1 LTINARKEGHGAIEV
16 ADPDLGGAGVEIE
29 RPFFVDLGS
38 YVRRRKDLDANIGC
52 ADKDDRVLADFGPI
66 RSEPG
71 DIDGSDAACGGDRA
85 LRNGFAPG
93 EQLKEQSSY
102 LHLAAAMPRS
112 RWGTHEDAAVLIGLD
127 AIRELGELRIS
138 KNFLPA
144 CEVEAPLRFEVRELD
159 SNRHVEKIR
168 QKWKKA

>member
-1 LTINARKEGHGAIEV
+1 MINARKERHGAIQV
-16 ADPDLGGAGVEIE
+16 ADPNLDGAGVEVE
-29 RPFFVDLGS
+29 GPFFVDLGS
-38 YVRRRKDLDANIGC
+38 CVRRRKDLDANIGC
-52 ADKDDRVLADFGPI
+52 ADKDDWVLASFGPI

-71 DIDGSDAACGGDRA
+71 NIDGSDAACGGDRA
-85 LRNGFAPG
+85 LRNGFPPG

-144 CEVEAPLRFEVRELD
+144 YEVKARLRFEVRELD
-159 SNRHVEKIR
+159 SNRHIGKIR
-168 QKWKKA
+168 QKWKKV

>member
-1 LTINARKEGHGAIEV
+1 MINARKERHGAIQV
-16 ADPDLGGAGVEIE
+16 ADPNLDGAGVEVE
-29 RPFFVDLGS
+29 GPFFVDLGS
-38 YVRRRKDLDANIGC
+38 CVRRRKDLDANIGC
-52 ADKDDRVLADFGPI
+52 ADKDDWVLASFRPI

-85 LRNGFAPG
+85 LRNGFPPG

-144 CEVEAPLRFEVRELD
+144 CEVKARLRFEVRELD
-159 SNRHVEKIR
+159 CNRHIEKIR

>member
-1 LTINARKEGHGAIEV
+1 MINARKERHGAIQV
-16 ADPDLGGAGVEIE
+16 ADPNLDDAGVEVE
-29 RPFFVDLGS
+29 GPFFVDLGS
-38 YVRRRKDLDANIGC
+38 CVRRRKDLDANIGC
-52 ADKDDRVLADFGPI
+52 ADKDDWVLASFRPI

-85 LRNGFAPG
+85 LRNGFPPG

-127 AIRELGELRIS
+127 AIREFRELPVGQDRGPTS
-138 KNFLPA
+138 Q
-144 CEVEAPLRFEVRELD
+144 VEPGLRSEVRKLYG
-159 SNRHVEKIR
+159 NRHGER
-168 QKWKKA
+168 

>member
-1 LTINARKEGHGAIEV
+1 MSNARKKRHGAIEV
-16 ADPDLGGAGVEIE
+16 ADPNLGGAGVEIE
-29 RPFFVDLGS
+29 RAFFVDLGS
-38 YVRRRKDLDANIGC
+38 WVRRRKDLDANIGC
-52 ADKDDRVLADFGPI
+52 TDKDDRVLADFGPI

-71 DIDGSDAACGGDRA
+71 DIDGSDAACAGDRA

-144 CEVEAPLRFEVRELD
+144 SEIGAGLRLEIRELD
-159 SNRHVEKIR
+159 PDRHAGKIR